1 MVHRFFAIALILI
14 SLAASSVQA
23 GTWQQTSL
31 KRAKNIYPLTVYGE
45 KDAHILMKQ
54 IRKRVSGRKIV
65 IGDDVLRLAEPI
77 RSIKLDKTMLS
88 LEVDSTGRD
97 FDLLVDNVLLP
108 LEEAKARLIA
118 ERERR

>member
-1 MVHRFFAIALILI
+1 MVYRFFSAVFIFTSLIAF
-14 SLAASSVQA
+14 SVRA

-54 IRKRVSGRKIV
+54 IRKRVSGRKITV
-65 IGDDVLRLAEPI
+65 GDAVLRLSEPI
-77 RSIKLDKTMLS
+77 RSIKLDKAMLS

-108 LEEAKARLIA
+108 LEEAKARLVA